1 MLVRFSLSLRSL
13 RSLRSLHCV
22 TDVPFAVQR
31 LKLYFA

>member
-1 MLVRFSLSLRSL
+1 MLVRFSLSL